1 MRSLKA
7 RGSFVGDSYVHTRHM
22 KRDVSEI
29 LSIIL
34 IFIISISVI
43 AITVFDPVI
52 LIGKTA
58 TNTRAP
64 LGFGITAKNPR
75 VCYGDGVFLVAT
87 INASGYVNVTAVNST
102 SGINITA
109 PLTVTTN
116 ATTTGRVCIAY
127 SPVDDVFI
135 LVWKNTSSYI
145 LGSFIQV
152 NGNTLTSSGCF
163 IINDT
168 SVGLTSFGLAYG
180 ASKFFVVWSD
190 TSNDNYGRF
199 VYYNLT
205 DPTPQPSFL
214 ISPDTSHSH
223 AKNAVAYD
231 PFSQEFIV
239 VWRNTT
245 STTGIYNI
253 TARIF
258 NDTGAPLTPDFTV
271 ADGAST
277 GAAFDYPEVSAGS
290 GVFFITYVNASGT
303 YPIYASFLNSTGA
316 VTLTEQIGTTGS
328 TGISYPNSAFDGKD
342 FVVTW
347 VETVGLAYDVFS
359 AVYYPNGSAATAAPV
374 DITNTAD
381 SERTPDV
388 AADTINGTYYYVWY
402 DYSNSKT
409 YGVVQQKSYIVPEF
423 ILPVAII
430 SLIFVIVVFKKA
442 HK

>member
-7 RGSFVGDSYVHTRHM
+7 KGSFVGDSHIHTGSM
-22 KRDVSEI
+22 KKDIPEI

-43 AITVFDPVI
+43 AITVFDPGI
-52 LIGKTA
+52 LMGKNA

-75 VCYGDGVFLVAT
+75 VCYRNGMFLVAT

-102 SGINITA
+102 TGINITS

-152 NGNTLTSSGCF
+152 NGNTLTNSKCL

-168 SVGLTSFGLAYG
+168 PVGLTSFGLAYG

-190 TSNDNYGRF
+190 TSNDNYGKF

-205 DPTPQPSFL
+205 NPTPQPSFS
-214 ISPDTSHSH
+214 ISQDTSHSH

-231 PFSQEFIV
+231 PLSQEFIV

-245 STTGIYNI
+245 STTGVYNI

-258 NDTGAPLTPDFTV
+258 NDTGTPLTPDFTV
-271 ADGAST
+271 ADGASN

-303 YPIYASFLNSTGA
+303 YPIYASFINSTGT

-328 TGISYPNSAFDGKD
+328 TGVSYPNSAFDGKD

-347 VETVGLAYDVFS
+347 VETVGVAYDVFS
-359 AVYYPNGSAATAAPV
+359 AVYYPNGSAATISPV

-388 AADTINGTYYYVWY
+388 AADPINGTYYYVWY
-402 DYSNSKT
+402 DYSNSNT
-409 YGVVQQKSYIVPEF
+409 YGVVQQKSYIIPEF
-423 ILPVAII
+423 TLPVAII
-430 SLIFVIVVFKKA
+430 SLIFVIVVFKKV